1 MIKLL
6 INILSILL
14 CGFIIFMGGSKTVTN
29 SIPVFSNMM
38 VDIQTVLAEPPVIPD
53 SGDNGGS
60 SGGEQGGDVGGDQ
73 GGDVG
78 GEQGGGSAV
87 NPENPTDKPTD
98 DPTDEPETP
107 ANTAADAIKGMIDN
121 YNDVVAGTTQN
132 MVSSTITN
140 MIPDSNENKDVIT
153 DTLDTYFDNLY
164 TAIEEKKA
172 ETDNMEDSEAAEQA
186 KTEFAEKESAALS
199 GVMNIVSAAGS
210 SEIDE
215 EEMTESVDAI
225 LDSTVCL
232 ETITTTITEDEKMK
246 EDVKNATANMD
257 ESTKATIESSIQQ
270 KLEENPEN
278 EEQYQKLAELF
289 GITLNGFKIPTE

>member
-1 MIKLL
+1 MIKFLL
-6 INILSILL
+6 NILTILL
-14 CGFIIFMGGSKTVTN
+14 CGFIIFTGGSKAVSN

-38 VDIQTVLAEPPVIPD
+38 MEIQTVLQEPPVIPD

-60 SGGEQGGDVGGDQ
+60 SGGEQGG
-73 GGDVG
+73 
-78 GEQGGGSAV
+78 EQGGGSV
-87 NPENPTDKPTD
+87 IDPENPTDKPTD

-107 ANTAADAIKGMIDN
+107 TNTAADAIKGMIDN

-132 MVSSTITN
+132 MVSNAITN
-140 MIPDSNENKDVIT
+140 MIPESNENKDVIT

-164 TAIEEKKA
+164 TAIEEKKT
-172 ETDNMEDSEAAEQA
+172 ETDNMEDSEAAEQI
-186 KTEFAEKESAALS
+186 KTEFAEKESAALN
-199 GVMNIVSAAGS
+199 GVINIVGAAGS
-210 SEIDE
+210 SEVDE
-215 EEMTESVDAI
+215 EKMTESVDAI

-257 ESTKATIESSIQQ
+257 EATKATIENSIQQ
-270 KLEENPEN
+270 KLEENPQN

-289 GITLNGFKIPTE
+289 GITLNGFKVPTE

>member
-1 MIKLL
+1 MIKFLL
-6 INILSILL
+6 NILTILL
-14 CGFIIFMGGSKTVTN
+14 CGFIIFTGGSKAVSN

-38 VDIQTVLAEPPVIPD
+38 MEIQTVLQEPPVIPD

-60 SGGEQGGDVGGDQ
+60 SGGEQGGG
-73 GGDVG
+73 VG
-78 GEQGGGSAV
+78 GEQGGGSIID
-87 NPENPTDKPTD
+87 PENPTDKPTD

-107 ANTAADAIKGMIDN
+107 TNTAADAIKGMIDN

-132 MVSSTITN
+132 MVSNVITN
-140 MIPDSNENKDVIT
+140 MIPESNENKDVIT

-164 TAIEEKKA
+164 TAIEEKKT
-172 ETDNMEDSEAAEQA
+172 ETDNMEDSEAAEQI
-186 KTEFAEKESAALS
+186 KTEFAEKESAALN
-199 GVMNIVSAAGS
+199 GVINIVGAAGS
-210 SEIDE
+210 SEVDE
-215 EEMTESVDAI
+215 EKMTESVDAI

-257 ESTKATIESSIQQ
+257 EATKATIESSIQQ
-270 KLEENPEN
+270 KLEENPQN

-289 GITLNGFKIPTE
+289 GITLNGFKVPTE

>member
-1 MIKLL
+1 MIKFLL
-6 INILSILL
+6 NILTILL
-14 CGFIIFMGGSKTVTN
+14 CGFIIFMGGSKAVSN

-38 VDIQTVLAEPPVIPD
+38 AEIQTVLQEKPVIPD

-60 SGGEQGGDVGGDQ
+60 SGNVPGGDVEGDT
-73 GGDVG
+73 GDGDESGDSVID
-78 GEQGGGSAV
+78 
-87 NPENPTDKPTD
+87 PENPSDKPSD
-98 DPTDEPETP
+98 NPTDEPGTTT
-107 ANTAADAIKGMIDN
+107 NTTADAIKGMIDN

-132 MVSSTITN
+132 MVSNAITN

-172 ETDNMEDSEAAEQA
+172 ETDEMEDSEAAEQA
-186 KTEFAEKESAALS
+186 KTEFAEKESAALN
-199 GVMNIVSAAGS
+199 GVMNIVGAAGS
-210 SEIDE
+210 SEVDE
-215 EEMTESVDAI
+215 EKMTESVDAI

-257 ESTKATIESSIQQ
+257 EETKANIESSIQQ
-270 KLEENPEN
+270 KLEENPQN

-289 GITLNGFKIPTE
+289 GITLNGFKVPTE

>member
-1 MIKLL
+1 MIKFLL
-6 INILSILL
+6 NILTILL
-14 CGFIIFMGGSKTVTN
+14 CGFIIFTGGSKAVSN

-38 VDIQTVLAEPPVIPD
+38 MEIQTVLQEPPVIPD

-60 SGGEQGGDVGGDQ
+60 SGGEQGGG
-73 GGDVG
+73 VG
-78 GEQGGGSAV
+78 GEQGGGSIID
-87 NPENPTDKPTD
+87 PENPTDKPTD

-107 ANTAADAIKGMIDN
+107 TNTAADAIKGMIDN

-132 MVSSTITN
+132 MVSNAITN
-140 MIPDSNENKDVIT
+140 MIPESNENKDVIT

-164 TAIEEKKA
+164 TAIEEKKT
-172 ETDNMEDSEAAEQA
+172 ETDNMEDSEAAEQI
-186 KTEFAEKESAALS
+186 KTEFAEKESAALN
-199 GVMNIVSAAGS
+199 GVINIVGAAGS
-210 SEIDE
+210 SEVDE
-215 EEMTESVDAI
+215 EKMTESVDAI

-257 ESTKATIESSIQQ
+257 EATKATIESSIQQ
-270 KLEENPEN
+270 KLEENPQN

-289 GITLNGFKIPTE
+289 GITLNGFKVPTE